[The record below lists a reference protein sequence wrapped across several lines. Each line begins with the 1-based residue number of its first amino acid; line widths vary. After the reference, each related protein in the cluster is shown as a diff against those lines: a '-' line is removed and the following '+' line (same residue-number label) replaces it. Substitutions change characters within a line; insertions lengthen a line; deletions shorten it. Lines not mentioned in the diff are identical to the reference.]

1 VSEGKRRLK
10 AIIALGVLVCALGA
24 SQAAHGEVVEIEW
37 LIWGDPASNAI
48 DEEVIAAFERSHP
61 NIKVALTSL
70 PSTTS
75 VRETLVTRVVGGA
88 PPDLALVSRVGDL
101 ADGDLIIDLTPYIER
116 DGISSLDYIP
126 SLWEMLQFDGGIYGF
141 PNMRGGP
148 AIIYYNRD
156 LLNEVGL
163 GDPNDTAWDWS
174 TFVEY
179 GKRLKVESND
189 AALRRWGFT
198 ASWDFWWPQVW
209 SNSGELIDLVD
220 RRVMLDQPG
229 AIEALEWWA
238 GLAHVEGIA
247 PDPSM
252 QRSMTGMAWQ
262 DGFINQEVGMV
273 QDWAGRLLSRLR
285 SESTFDWDI
294 APVPR
299 AENGSS
305 ITAYTGNTVVM
316 PVGSPNQEA
325 AWTFMRFLGG
335 EEAQTIYGQRGR
347 FFPFHRQAALNTVQD
362 ALLSNMSPSR
372 FGMLIELEAR
382 AMPYHIPE
390 WDQLSSIFTQELRPA
405 WLGRDSVTNA
415 VSRVVEMGNAVLRTK
430 Q

>member
-1 VSEGKRRLK
+1 MSETKQRHWV
-10 AIIALGVLVCALGA
+10 IIAVLAAVSALGA
-24 SQAAHGEVVEIEW
+24 PALAQGEVTVIEW

-48 DEEVIAAFERSHP
+48 DQEVIAAFERAHP
-61 NIKVALTSL
+61 HIKVELTSL
-70 PSTTS
+70 PSTTA
-75 VRETLVTRVVGGA
+75 VREALVTRVVGGS
-88 PPDLALVSRVGDL
+88 PPDVALVSRVGDL
-101 ADGDLIIDLTPYIER
+101 AKGGIIVDLTPYIER
-116 DGISSLDYIP
+116 DEISPLDYFP
-126 SLWEMLQFDGGIYGF
+126 VLWEMLLFDGSVYGF

-148 AIIYYNRD
+148 AVIYYNQD
-156 LLNEVGL
+156 LLNEAGL
-163 GDPNDTAWDWS
+163 GDPNDTRWDWS

-179 GKRLKVESND
+179 GKRLTLESND

-209 SNSGELIDLVD
+209 SNGGELIDYAD
-220 RRVMLDQPG
+220 RRVMLDQPR

-238 GLAHVEGIA
+238 GLAHADGIA

-252 QRSMTGMAWQ
+252 QRSMSGIAWQ
-262 DGFINQEVGMV
+262 DGFINQEVAIV

-299 AENGSS
+299 VDNGRS

-316 PVGSPNQEA
+316 PVGSPNPEA

-347 FFPFHRQAALNTVQD
+347 FFPFHRQAALNTVED
-362 ALLSNMSPSR
+362 ALRSNMSPSR
-372 FGMLIELEAR
+372 FGILIELEAR
-382 AMPYHIPE
+382 AMPYHVPE
-390 WDQLSSIFTQELRPA
+390 WDQLSSIFTQQLRPA
-405 WLGRDSVTNA
+405 WLGRESVSSA
-415 VSRVVEMGNAVLRTK
+415 VSRAVEMGNAALR